1 MEQLDSEIQN
11 NNKFMATQQWSS
23 MNDFLKKEYECT
35 EKMISKEVI
44 LSIAKNCFIQIAL
57 TKIINIF
64 VAVCVKY
71 FLNQHFSVTL
81 AILWPE
87 YTTT

>member
-35 EKMISKEVI
+35 EKLISKEVI
-44 LSIAKNCFIQIAL
+44 L
-57 TKIINIF
+57 
-64 VAVCVKY
+64 
-71 FLNQHFSVTL
+71 
-81 AILWPE
+81 
-87 YTTT
+87 